1 LLFKELKKEYLNKN
15 ITKANY
21 IKKAYSKFHN
31 ILISYSKILDLTT
44 VEKITIVENELIFT
58 IRENGLLV
66 KPILNDHRSA
76 PFEILNFGDYEKKE
90 LNITKSLFKDGQTF
104 LDIGSNIGWYSLNI
118 ANYFNNSKIYAFEP
132 MLMPFE
138 IMNENV
144 KLNNFK
150 NIKTF
155 NYGLS
160 DYEQLETFY
169 YYPEGTVNASLK
181 NLQNK
186 AKIEKK
192 KIMVYKLDS
201 VVRKNDLKVD
211 FIKCDVEGAEI
222 NVLRGGLET
231 IKKDKPILF
240 LEILRKWTKKFD
252 YDSNDIIEILQ
263 SLGYSCFVIRNNSLK
278 KINKITKNTIDT
290 NFFFL
295 NEIKH
300 KSLIKKFSKNY

>member
-1 LLFKELKKEYLNKN
+1 MKKPFKYLNEN
-15 ITKANY
+15 I
-21 IKKAYSKFHN
+21 
-31 ILISYSKILDLTT
+31 
-44 VEKITIVENELIFT
+44 
-58 IRENGLLV
+58 
-66 KPILNDHRSA
+66 
-76 PFEILNFGDYEKKE
+76 
-90 LNITKSLFKDGQTF
+90 
-104 LDIGSNIGWYSLNI
+104 
-118 ANYFNNSKIYAFEP
+118 
-132 MLMPFE
+132 
-138 IMNENV
+138 

-150 NIKTF
+150 NIQTF

-160 DYEQLETFY
+160 DCEQIETFY
-169 YYPEGTVNASLK
+169 YYTEGTGNASLK

-186 AKIEKK
+186 TKIEKY
-192 KIMVYKLDS
+192 KIIVHKLDS
-201 VVRKNDLKVD
+201 VVSKHNLKVD

-252 YDSNDIIEILQ
+252 YESNDIIEILQ